1 MSGRTCNMAQESALL
16 SGAWRVARFCFH
28 IKLPFAIAKSHIIMI
43 LPRHLLMQM
52 RKYDNSVAIQ
62 YATLKTTKHPIHLTQ
77 RGRFQQ
83 NRFNALH
90 DNGMEFAGA
99 SLYIVPALIVYGCFQ
114 KKHAGRHSIVGDEVK
129 PFNEKRGKR
138 SFNTKEN
145 RLCIH
150 KGDHLELMGGFEPPT
165 SSLPRMRATD
175 GATSA

>member
-165 SSLPRMRATD
+165 SSLPMPW
-175 GATSA
+175 